1 MKEEPDHADSILSET
16 MAARLEIEQ
25 LGDAVRQKEI
35 IDAVVALD
43 GVIEA
48 TAEKGALHVS
58 FDPLATTQKKIEQ
71 AVRGTGNTVTTASAD
86 TETPHPKPAN
96 AVDAGQAPVENA
108 HDAEG
113 S

>member
-1 MKEEPDHADSILSET
+1 MKDEPDHVDSSLTET

-25 LGDAVRQKEI
+25 LGEAVRQKEI
-35 IDAVVALD
+35 LGAVTALD

-48 TAEKGALHVS
+48 TVAKGALHVS

-71 AVRGTGNTVTTASAD
+71 AVRDTGNRVTTASAD
-86 TETPHPKPAN
+86 TETPHPDLPTPSVATRL
-96 AVDAGQAPVENA
+96 PVENA
-108 HDAEG
+108 NDGER